1 MVKLCLPDHVEVL
14 VQLGGL
20 GQELK
25 CKLFELRKFVLFA
38 AKFLELSIKE
48 MLNK

>member
-1 MVKLCLPDHVEVL
+1 MYLPDHVEVL
-14 VQLGGL
+14 VQLGGH
-20 GQELK
+20 GQELR

-38 AKFLELSIKE
+38 VKFLELGVKE